1 MNPPPIRT
9 SDSALRDQQ
18 WSRLREATSE
28 YLDAQET
35 VKNLRAALNAARATL
50 AWEWRFPEVDVEL
63 CLMLKKRIT
72 SRANALQSATD
83 ALSSL
88 QSELESLRTALD
100 DNYEVSYEPV

>member
-1 MNPPPIRT
+1 MTIATIRT

-28 YLDAQET
+28 FLDVQEN
-35 VKNLRAALNAARATL
+35 VQHLRAALNAARATL
-50 AWEWRFPEVDVEL
+50 AWEWHFLDVDVEL

-72 SRANALQSATD
+72 SRADALQSATN

-88 QSELESLRTALD
+88 QSELKSLQTALD